1 MRFAIPIGLGKMFQL
16 CYNLADTCIIESCLG
31 EVALASIGLTNSLDS
46 LLVGFLTGMADGF
59 AIIVARR
66 FGSKEEDRSR
76 NAVALTIVLG
86 ILTSV
91 LLTCFGTVFLRDILI
106 ALNTPVELLQD
117 AQNYFQIIL
126 IGLTASVLYN
136 VASAVLRSI
145 GDTVTPLCFLIGST
159 VINVLLDLL
168 LICEFHAGVRG
179 AAFATV
185 ISQLLSSIACVVYA
199 WVRYPLLRLR
209 EQDFHFRIK
218 NSERDVSI
226 RVFYGIYVVFG

>member
-1 MRFAIPIGLGKMFQL
+1 MLLRFQL

-106 ALNTPVELLQD
+106 ALNTPVKLLQD

-159 VINVLLDLL
+159 VVNVLLDLL
-168 LICEFHAGVRG
+168 LICEFHAGVRE